1 MCYDFGCGN
10 LISSRNVTNCR
21 LKIDSDFAKLHSEIS
36 NKITKSYS
44 IVAFSTSEILEVNR
58 INSTTSTR
66 NNMGASRQKIAKQNK
81 LSFLS

>member
-1 MCYDFGCGN
+1 MTLGAFGN
-10 LISSRNVTNCR
+10 PTLSRNVTNRR

-58 INSTTSTR
+58 INPLHYF
-66 NNMGASRQKIAKQNK
+66 NAK
-81 LSFLS
+81 